1 MAKDGELMQKE
12 EGIHPWKLLLLALSA
27 TRLFMAFHVSDGN
40 FPVNRLLEMF
50 STCNNGQRW
59 VAEVGTSCR
68 SPSRLLKLTSM
79 TAKRLEED
87 KSCSNGSSPDNEL

>member
-50 STCNNGQRW
+50 STCNNGQPW
-59 VAEVGTSCR
+59 VAEVGS
-68 SPSRLLKLTSM
+68 SPSRPLKLTST